1 MNNLK
6 NGGNQVCAEINKVS
20 ANGTSVQNPKT
31 ENMKL
36 YFYNEFQLEAFIN
49 GKIQIAFDEWL
60 IKGIQE
66 NKTEYIK
73 NFNEYFIELC
83 YVYNISH
90 PISVANIVLNDI
102 YNNKLKEYYNVK
114 IRTGYETRL
123 FIEVLK

>member
-1 MNNLK
+1 MDKIK
-6 NGGNQVCAEINKVS
+6 NGGNQVCAEINNVS
-20 ANGTSVQNPKT
+20 ANGTRVQNSKA
-31 ENMKL
+31 ENVKL
-36 YFYNEFQLEAFIN
+36 YFYNEFQIEAFIN

-66 NKTEYIK
+66 NKSEYIK

-102 YNNKLKEYYNVK
+102 HNNKLKKYYNVK
-114 IRTGYETRL
+114 IRTGYETKL

>member
-1 MNNLK
+1 MDKIK

-73 NFNEYFIELC
+73 NFNEHFIELC
-83 YVYNISH
+83 YIYNISH
-90 PISVANIVLNDI
+90 PISVAYIVLNDI
-102 YNNKLKEYYNVK
+102 CNNKLEKYYNVK
-114 IRTGYETRL
+114 IRTGYETKL
-123 FIEVLK
+123 FIEILK

>member
-1 MNNLK
+1 MDKIK
-6 NGGNQVCAEINKVS
+6 NGGNQVCAESNNVS
-20 ANGTSVQNPKT
+20 VNGTSVQNPKT
-31 ENMKL
+31 ENVKL
-36 YFYNEFQLEAFIN
+36 YFYNELQIEAFIK

-83 YVYNISH
+83 YIYNISH

>member
-1 MNNLK
+1 MDK
-6 NGGNQVCAEINKVS
+6 IFNGGNQVCRESNNVS

-31 ENMKL
+31 ENVKL
-36 YFYNEFQLEAFIN
+36 YFYNELQIEAFIN